1 MHVPPWHHLILS
13 KHHPS
18 ITRLCPWT
26 CCFLKTSIVLY
37 CSWCMIGS
45 TSLGSEVK
53 LVFLCLSKYVVNMVY
68 WNKSHGSRREWGFM
82 FETLWKGFLDCLTA
96 GSQVVSFTPFSNHL
110 SIWSFFEMMML
121 IFTFRNGSVVIL
133 AVTKNMSELAF
144 SSKHNDVHVQW
155 TQ

>member
-1 MHVPPWHHLILS
+1 
-13 KHHPS
+13 
-18 ITRLCPWT
+18 
-26 CCFLKTSIVLY
+26 
-37 CSWCMIGS
+37 MIGS
-45 TSLGSEVK
+45 TSLGGDVK

-68 WNKSHGSRREWGFM
+68 WNKSHGSSREWGFM
-82 FETLWKGFLDCLTA
+82 FETLWKGFLDCVTA

>member
-1 MHVPPWHHLILS
+1 
-13 KHHPS
+13 
-18 ITRLCPWT
+18 
-26 CCFLKTSIVLY
+26 
-37 CSWCMIGS
+37 
-45 TSLGSEVK
+45 
-53 LVFLCLSKYVVNMVY
+53 
-68 WNKSHGSRREWGFM
+68 M
-82 FETLWKGFLDCLTA
+82 FETLWKGFLDCVTA